1 MKTQPVKDLDEHELK
16 AKVHEIEEQMFRL
29 KFQMSMGQTDGLKKA
44 RLMKKD
50 LARVYTELRARELA
64 AAAKG

>member
-29 KFQMSMGQTDGLKKA
+29 KFQMSMGQTDGLKKI
-44 RLMKKD
+44 RNMKKD
-50 LARVYTELRARELA
+50 LARVYTELRAREM